1 MKKRRGHYCRF
12 CGRRRPNEAFSGRG
26 HRDHI
31 CKQCSQVPKK
41 ERDAIEQSETVFNYL
56 RQSHISERNIE
67 HLEQLVE
74 SENENIAEL
83 ANIVLGVACVK
94 PYKKKRLRVL
104 ARERRDLLEKLD
116 ETGLIM
122 AHHW

>member
-1 MKKRRGHYCRF
+1 M
-12 CGRRRPNEAFSGRG
+12 
-26 HRDHI
+26 
-31 CKQCSQVPKK
+31 PKK

-83 ANIVLGVACVK
+83 ANIVLGVARVK

>member
-1 MKKRRGHYCRF
+1 MRLLSKGYCASTTENVEE
-12 CGRRRPNEAFSGRG
+12 P
-26 HRDHI
+26 
-31 CKQCSQVPKK
+31 
-41 ERDAIEQSETVFNYL
+41 
-56 RQSHISERNIE
+56 SERNIE

-83 ANIVLGVACVK
+83 ANIVLGVARVK